1 MLGSSIFLGGLIMS
15 LSDIFRAYNHACVT
29 HNQEDEK
36 KWYLEILKLSLRREP
51 TQRAR

>member
-1 MLGSSIFLGGLIMS
+1 MS

-29 HNQEDEK
+29 HDREAEK
-36 KWYLEILKLSLRREP
+36 KWYLEILKLSLKREP

>member
-1 MLGSSIFLGGLIMS
+1 MS

-29 HNQEDEK
+29 HDREAEK
-36 KWYLEILKLSLRREP
+36 KWYLEILKLSLRGAS